1 MPMPAPQR
9 YRSITRTA
17 RFESE
22 LAAIEPDVRRSDE
35 FLDGVEWVLCR
46 RPEEGARVAP
56 NSRIWYFTT
65 NVSARGLELVLFYS
79 FDDDRVT
86 WLSLLNTEI
95 PF

>member
-1 MPMPAPQR
+1 M
-9 YRSITRTA
+9 
-17 RFESE
+17 
-22 LAAIEPDVRRSDE
+22 
-35 FLDGVEWVLCR
+35 CR